1 MIKFRYKRK
10 EPSNVVTAGSP
21 PSTCSGAGSVLGAT
35 TSSPPQHAQLQQ
47 LISNNGTLPRSSPRK
62 LLLDAGEGHKAATLT
77 RQSKASKQQQQQ
89 VAICGLAKVAS
100 SVELASLGY
109 NSNNI
114 NNINNNNSLER
125 DRCINA
131 VIVSCGN
138 HLQCLCS
145 TIDSSIFS
153 LQSAHLSTISLSL
166 SGHPL
171 YRNSSSSCR
180 PARSPLSARSPCDAP
195 WPAAPWQADAS
206 PSAVWAMPPSALSCF
221 STVSTRISRRTTAT
235 RATPRHALPT
245 GDSPCASSNRA
256 SASAAPTRSSCLSPR

>member
-1 MIKFRYKRK
+1 MNFHFRSATSTSFLVALPLQACLVSLIDSVWHTPKHSSEDATWYLPLKTCHTPQDSTVLHIHFHPQQRESLEDTKTSVGSHYCSCTLPSHRICNMIKFRYKRK

-21 PSTCSGAGSVLGAT
+21 PSTCSGAGSVLGTT

-89 VAICGLAKVAS
+89 AAICGLAKVAS

-131 VIVSCGN
+131 VIVS
-138 HLQCLCS
+138 
-145 TIDSSIFS
+145 
-153 LQSAHLSTISLSL
+153 
-166 SGHPL
+166 
-171 YRNSSSSCR
+171 
-180 PARSPLSARSPCDAP
+180 
-195 WPAAPWQADAS
+195 
-206 PSAVWAMPPSALSCF
+206 
-221 STVSTRISRRTTAT
+221 
-235 RATPRHALPT
+235 
-245 GDSPCASSNRA
+245 
-256 SASAAPTRSSCLSPR
+256 